1 MVPLPWRRRQSHL
14 KRALVRTVLSEY
26 VTYIFK
32 VLEAKSKC
40 KMVHGLGTQAIIG
53 IAVGSV
59 IAGVVIIIFLTHFL
73 RMWLRGPSLGSD
85 CRKRLDGKVVAIT
98 GKQYFDPHINFYDH
112 SLDYVATSPTAKPKE
127 KLKKLEWYCVTWW
140 RQISGHGEDF
150 LCVITRVETWQNKRV
165 KRDRDHHHLC
175 SVNNNAPSFGFL
187 EMSKFSKIHNEW
199 SFLHQRDLKMSVGN
213 IIYKK
218 SHNGISWKNGIKLS
232 CNNDLFLA

>member
-98 GKQYFDPHINFYDH
+98 GKQYFDPHINFYGLPLTM
-112 SLDYVATSPTAKPKE
+112 SQLPLLLQNQRKN
-127 KLKKLEWYCVTWW
+127 LKKLEWYCVTWW
-140 RQISGHGEDF
+140 RQISGHSEDF

-175 SVNNNAPSFGFL
+175 FSSYNAPSFGFQD
-187 EMSKFSKIHNEW
+187 W
-199 SFLHQRDLKMSVGN
+199 VGN
-213 IIYKK
+213 WEFPGKFKFAI
-218 SHNGISWKNGIKLS
+218 
-232 CNNDLFLA
+232 